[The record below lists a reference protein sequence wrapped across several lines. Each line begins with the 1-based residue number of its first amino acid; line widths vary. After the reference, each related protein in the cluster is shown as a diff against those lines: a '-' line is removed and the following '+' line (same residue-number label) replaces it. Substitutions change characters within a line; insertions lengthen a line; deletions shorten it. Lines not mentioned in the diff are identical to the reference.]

1 MGGKYS
7 PIWLQLGLLPSTS
20 TRLILLSILFQNLR
34 LILKI
39 HKRPRVRQRPAQTTG
54 YPAHSAE

>member
-20 TRLILLSILFQNLR
+20 TRLILLSILFQHL
-34 LILKI
+34 
-39 HKRPRVRQRPAQTTG
+39 Q
-54 YPAHSAE
+54 